1 MTSYRIE
8 IRRRNLRNWATPD
21 EHTWGSWYPKNP
33 NTKYCIGHDQVYK
46 TEEDAIAA
54 ASRRIRKLESVE
66 HRFNGY
72 PLRQY
77 KLVKITETITEEDTL

>member
-21 EHTWGSWYPKNP
+21 EHTWGYWYPGSP
-33 NTKYCIGHDQVYK
+33 NTKYCIGHYRTYR

-54 ASRRIRKLESVE
+54 ASRRIRKLESGE
-66 HRFNGY
+66 YRLNGY

-77 KLVKITETITEEDTL
+77 KLVKITETIAEEDIL